1 MKVSTLQ
8 AGFYLLG
15 IFLNVIALLY
25 SIDTGQP
32 LYAVVFA
39 SVVVYLIYRYRTR
52 GRFDAEGT
60 PAGEEVTGEK

>member
-15 IFLNVIALLY
+15 IFLNVLALLY

-52 GRFDAEGT
+52 GRFDAEE
-60 PAGEEVTGEK
+60 AASEEPTDGN

>member
-15 IFLNVIALLY
+15 IFLNVLALLY

-52 GRFDAEGT
+52 GRFDAEEG
-60 PAGEEVTGEK
+60 ASEEPTDGN